1 MTDHCADPGRRRR
14 HPYPPTPAA
23 EDSSA
28 SPYPSGALS
37 GPGKSP
43 ALYKHVMRAAL
54 RPGNEL
60 RIVDLKAVPDHD
72 TAAPWPM

>member
-1 MTDHCADPGRRRR
+1 MTDRCADPGRRR

-23 EDSSA
+23 EHAPA
-28 SPYPSGALS
+28 SPYPSGVLS
-37 GPGKSP
+37 EPGKTP

-60 RIVDLKAVPDHD
+60 RIVDLKALSDHD
-72 TAAPWPM
+72 AAAP